1 MSWISRR
8 WQRHDLEPAEPEQ
21 QPGHTGRAVILEY
34 DEYGN
39 PQPKVIRTAPDAA
52 AQWDDRAWSDKPPG

>member
-8 WQRHDLEPAEPEQ
+8 WQVRDVEPAPEKLSQ
-21 QPGHTGRAVILEY
+21 EHTGRAVTLEP

-39 PQPKVIRTAPDAA
+39 PQPKVIRTAPAA
-52 AQWDDRAWSDKPPG
+52 ASQWDDRAWSDKPPG